1 MHKSFS
7 KKKLG
12 VEILADAAKFQ
23 VQALAD
29 VAALDAVKALPEPPA
44 LSDSDLERDFWVS
57 GLPHHTKYVQYHKA
71 IVKHIA
77 CASEKVLCSQQFTD
91 AAGNLFKY
99 RDLVVTALS
108 KCAESDVA
116 RFSQRLG
123 VFIKSQESEDFLVDD
138 IDKLIQDLQA

>member
-108 KCAESDVA
+108 KCAENDVA
-116 RFSQRLG
+116 RFLRGSVCSSSRRSRM
-123 VFIKSQESEDFLVDD
+123 ISWSM
-138 IDKLIQDLQA
+138 ISTN